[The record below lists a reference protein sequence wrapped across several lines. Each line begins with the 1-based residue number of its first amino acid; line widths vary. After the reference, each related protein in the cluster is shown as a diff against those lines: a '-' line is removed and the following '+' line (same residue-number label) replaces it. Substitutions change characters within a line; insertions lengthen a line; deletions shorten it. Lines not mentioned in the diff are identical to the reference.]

1 MQSVETGKSLNFIN
15 FIIKFLTYGFA
26 EEHWLIPYQD
36 QVKIV
41 SAVLVPLTTQYY
53 EIQENEDHEIHLQQL
68 NMGQAL
74 LFEDKEITSDVRDYE
89 EELEEPMV
97 MLLSCIKGTEGE
109 AASWKWG
116 NSYLA
121 PLKFANSRLPPQI
134 IPLVGHTE
142 SDKLIAEHN
151 QQFEVQI

>member
-1 MQSVETGKSLNFIN
+1 
-15 FIIKFLTYGFA
+15 
-26 EEHWLIPYQD
+26 LIPYQD

-41 SAVLVPLTTQYY
+41 GAVLVPLTTQYY
-53 EIQENEDHEIHLQQL
+53 EIQENEDHEVHLQQL

-74 LFEDKEITSDVRDYE
+74 LFEDKDIISDVRDYE
-89 EELEEPMV
+89 QEQEEEPMV

-134 IPLVGHTE
+134 LPLVGHTE

-151 QQFEVQI
+151 QQFEVRYRPSHDLRNLTLISLFSHSTRNCTR